1 MTNLYYSPYI
11 DTEGEIQEHA
21 LYDLMYPLDPLT
33 PPHNN
38 TKSIINKCPAI
49 TAYNNQ
55 SAVLRAPVEINL
67 MWDTFKSE
75 WKYHG
80 VIANKDFVIKTED
93 NSPIIQLKFYYLFW
107 QDKPSN
113 TQLFLYDPPLH
124 QLNRLPNFYTTS
136 GMIPIGQYTRNTSIG
151 LVIKNKDKP
160 IKINRGDAL
169 ATITAVSDKKIKFI
183 RKDPPKHILQTNY
196 RHLMYKHLCP
206 YTLSTKLFSR
216 WL

>member
-11 DTEGEIQEHA
+11 DTEGEIQENA

-136 GMIPIGQYTRNTSIG
+136 GMIPIGEYTRNTSIG